1 MRVER
6 ADLEASLDDLKH
18 GVGDPRAGLLGPGS
32 QVWSIARESILIAGG
47 GRAALLQLA
56 HPFVA
61 HGVANHS
68 VALTDQRGRFQR
80 TFSHVFAMVFGDLD
94 RALTSARRVFGT
106 HERVRG
112 TIDETTGQ
120 FAAGHTY
127 DANHEEALF
136 WVHATL
142 VDSALQVFHLWVRPL
157 GYEERDAYYQE
168 MKRIARLFGIT
179 DRVMPK
185 TWRDFELYFDK
196 MVNEVLVVGT
206 PAKAIAHAILS
217 APNLALQPA
226 FSGLRNVTSALLPE
240 KTRAQF
246 GLPFG
251 KKEQLFFYVTVRAE
265 RLAYALL
272 PPSLRYFPAY
282 QTAMQRV
289 RGARARRRDR
299 WGRSAHRWVI
309 KTLLAPA
316 SASD

>member
-6 ADLEASLDDLKH
+6 ADLEASLDELKR
-18 GVGDPRAGLLGPGS
+18 GVRDPRAGILGPES
-32 QVWSIARESILIAGG
+32 MAWSIARESILIAGG

-80 TFSHVFAMVFGDLD
+80 TFANVFAMVFGDLD
-94 RALTSARRVFGT
+94 RALTSARRVYGT

-112 TIDETTGQ
+112 TMNEASGA
-120 FAAGHTY
+120 FATGHTY

-142 VDSALQVFHLWVRPL
+142 VDSALQVFDMQVRPL
-157 GYEERDAYYQE
+157 GYDERDAYYQDL
-168 MKRIARLFGIT
+168 KRVARLFGIT

-196 MVNEVLVVGT
+196 MVNEVLAVGT
-206 PAKAIAHAILS
+206 PARQIANAILT
-217 APNLALQPA
+217 APNIALEPA
-226 FSGLRNVTSALLPE
+226 FTLLRNVTAGLLPE
-240 KTRAQF
+240 KTRTQF
-246 GLPFG
+246 GLKFG
-251 KKEQLFFYVTVRAE
+251 QKEQLLFRATLNTE
-265 RLAYALL
+265 RIVYAFL

-289 RGARARRRDR
+289 LGARQRRRDK

-316 SASD
+316 RA